1 MNGKGCYMNNK
12 KQKFFESLSVQLN
25 SYIEAEKVIDQFISN
40 DMDAFQGKRLFQHA
54 LGNTDSDM
62 EAVFDRMVKAYKDAA
77 GYGYGVRAFG
87 LMKSMHDH
95 LTNLFNEFSSYQDEK
110 MPDEM
115 NLVWDLCKAGALEVS
130 KVLEYTKG
138 FEENNLKA
146 EARCLK
152 IHNFKSRGDEAV
164 RDSLEAVYGMNNSID
179 IIYWK
184 DVLKEMNG
192 FLSDIDQFTISL
204 QKLLAME

>member
-1 MNGKGCYMNNK
+1 MNNK

-40 DMDAFQGKRLFQHA
+40 DLDAFQGKRLFQHA
-54 LGNTDSDM
+54 LGSTDSDM
-62 EAVFDRMVKAYKDAA
+62 EAVFERIIKAYKDAA

-95 LTNLFNEFSSYQDEK
+95 LIGLFNELSSYQAEK

-164 RDSLEAVYGMNNSID
+164 RESLAAVYGMNNSID
-179 IIYWK
+179 IC
-184 DVLKEMNG
+184 
-192 FLSDIDQFTISL
+192 
-204 QKLLAME
+204 LLYTSPSPRD